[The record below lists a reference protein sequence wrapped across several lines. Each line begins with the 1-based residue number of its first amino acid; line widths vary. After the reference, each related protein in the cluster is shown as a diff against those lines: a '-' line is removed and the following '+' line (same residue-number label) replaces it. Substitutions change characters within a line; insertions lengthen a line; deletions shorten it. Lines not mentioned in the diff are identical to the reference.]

1 MTMQT
6 KIPAITP
13 ATIPPAA
20 LPPLLLPPLSP
31 VPPIVGVTIAPPVV
45 WVTTTPPL
53 VLAIGVMMVV
63 DTVPAK
69 VWQRHYIILSYAAI

>member
-1 MTMQT
+1 MQT

-45 WVTTTPPL
+45 
-53 VLAIGVMMVV
+53 
-63 DTVPAK
+63 
-69 VWQRHYIILSYAAI
+69 